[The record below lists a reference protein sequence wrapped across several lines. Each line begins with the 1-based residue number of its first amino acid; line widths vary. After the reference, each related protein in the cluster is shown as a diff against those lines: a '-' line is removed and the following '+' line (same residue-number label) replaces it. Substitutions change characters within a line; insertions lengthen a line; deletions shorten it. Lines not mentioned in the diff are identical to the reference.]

1 MSIESSLGVSG
12 ITALDLSAM
21 SASENIVNSSQDTQ
35 RPQPQER
42 DEYMGGTNTPVLDI
56 NELTA
61 NTTVSDG
68 PGFPLK
74 VSGSPTDYDSGLII
88 PVASTLEGSSLERA
102 SQYLVQNQA
111 DQAFTSNLVAQ
122 DYTDTYI
129 GRIVDY
135 TA

>member
-42 DEYMGGTNTPVLDI
+42 DEYMGGTNPPVLDI
-56 NELTA
+56 TEFTA
-61 NTTVSDG
+61 NITASDG

-111 DQAFTSNLVAQ
+111 DQAFTSNLLAQ

>member
-42 DEYMGGTNTPVLDI
+42 DDYMGGTNTPVLDI
-56 NELTA
+56 TEFTA
-61 NTTVSDG
+61 NITASDG

-74 VSGSPTDYDSGLII
+74 VAGSPTDYDSGLII
-88 PVASTLEGSSLERA
+88 PVASTLEGGALERA
-102 SQYLVQNQA
+102 SQYLVQNQV
-111 DQAFTSNLVAQ
+111 DQSFASNLAAQ
-122 DYTDTYI
+122 DYTDSYI

>member
-42 DEYMGGTNTPVLDI
+42 DEYLGGTNTPVLDI
-56 NELTA
+56 TEFTA
-61 NTTVSDG
+61 NITASDG

-111 DQAFTSNLVAQ
+111 DQAFTSNLIAQ

>member
-42 DEYMGGTNTPVLDI
+42 DDYMGGTNTPVLDI
-56 NELTA
+56 TEFTA
-61 NTTVSDG
+61 NITASDG

-74 VSGSPTDYDSGLII
+74 VAGSPTDYDSGLII
-88 PVASTLEGSSLERA
+88 PVASTNEGSSLERA
-102 SQYLVQNQA
+102 AQYLIQNQV
-111 DQAFTSNLVAQ
+111 DQSFASSLLAQ
-122 DYTDTYI
+122 DQTDTYI